1 MIRVIPASTL
11 IGVNHITPLLH
22 IQWKNLLTFLKV
34 SWISWRFQA
43 PSFIQNHLGDAEFNQ
58 TQTDLPEPS
67 DKQPL

>member
-1 MIRVIPASTL
+1 
-11 IGVNHITPLLH
+11 
-22 IQWKNLLTFLKV
+22 KV